1 MSLLAADSCNLDA
14 MAARS
19 KVKKI
24 NANMDINALTLGKM
38 LCFCGQFVDGQA
50 SGMVLQEDG
59 IWKVDPEQLLGQ
71 TDRQGPEPQHKVAFA
86 YQSQVS

>member
-1 MSLLAADSCNLDA
+1 
-14 MAARS
+14 MAAWS

-24 NANMDINALTLGKM
+24 KANTDINALTLGKM
-38 LCFCGQFVDGQA
+38 LYFCGQFVDGQA

-59 IWKVDPEQLLGQ
+59 MWKVDPEQLLGQ
-71 TDRQGPEPQHKVAFA
+71 TDGQGPNPQHKVAFA